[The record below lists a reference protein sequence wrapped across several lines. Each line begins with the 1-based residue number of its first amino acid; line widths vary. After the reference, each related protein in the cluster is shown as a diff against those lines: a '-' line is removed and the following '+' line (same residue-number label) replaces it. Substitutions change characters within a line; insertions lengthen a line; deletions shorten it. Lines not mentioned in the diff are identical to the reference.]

1 MTGRAPFRGRYGR
14 LRLRGPRSRSASPLM
29 PGPPVRACRSA
40 SPACRPISRGL
51 FLLFV
56 GGGLGAR
63 TFGAYSTGRVLA
75 PRLRP
80 ANVPFGPLPVFRHSG
95 VVRQAASSLKRG
107 ASAGSAFVSSLG
119 GSPAAFAAA
128 MRPFMGPPTT
138 GDPRRSGGFLAAAYG
153 ARQKLR

>member
-14 LRLRGPRSRSASPLM
+14 LRLRGPRSRSAS
-29 PGPPVRACRSA
+29 
-40 SPACRPISRGL
+40 
-51 FLLFV
+51 
-56 GGGLGAR
+56 
-63 TFGAYSTGRVLA
+63 A